1 MVQHLHNYNLDVLP
15 KVLRVSTHDGLR
27 NTFVHESERRH
38 KIVKKYSNELHNAQ
52 AWFERSV
59 LLDQSLTHLQHL
71 QGEDLEDLPKFLR
84 SGNLRLLGAP
94 KEATI
99 EIMQSI
105 QVWLGRPLMM
115 HPFRTSD
122 SAILASGRIVKA
134 KDVILFMLEGRE
146 RVGQLVT
153 HVDVGDSAWSLCTI
167 WEPKEGETNAFK
179 KSDDESIWVK
189 LEDISGVFIWRYSAY
204 DVVVVCPPAEL

>member
-27 NTFVHESERRH
+27 NTFVHERRH
-38 KIVKKYSNELHNAQ
+38 KIAKKYSNELHNAQ

-59 LLDQSLTHLQHL
+59 LLAQSLTHLQHL

-122 SAILASGRIVKA
+122 SAILARGRIVKA

-153 HVDVGDSAWSLCTI
+153 HVDVGDSVWSLCAI

-204 DVVVVCPPAEL
+204 DVVVVCPPAEV